1 MKRTW
6 QLINNVIHDNF
17 GHSKSSSVDELSCD
31 SSVLTDPVNIAN
43 KFNEYFTHICPNLA
57 AKIPQVPGSHLD
69 YVKTNVKKSMFIKP
83 TTDFEI
89 KKIISELHGSKSP
102 GQDSLPAKIVKA
114 VSEYI
119 CAPLCYMFNLSFVSG
134 CFPDSL
140 KLAKVIPCIKV
151 RIKNL
156 LLIID

>member
-43 KFNEYFTHICPNLA
+43 KFNEYFTQVGPHLA

-69 YVKTNVKKSMFIKP
+69 YVKT
-83 TTDFEI
+83 
-89 KKIISELHGSKSP
+89 SEKRVCLLNQLLFSK
-102 GQDSLPAKIVKA
+102 
-114 VSEYI
+114 
-119 CAPLCYMFNLSFVSG
+119 
-134 CFPDSL
+134 
-140 KLAKVIPCIKV
+140 
-151 RIKNL
+151 
-156 LLIID
+156 

>member
-1 MKRTW
+1 MTSTKIIKNKLTKLIRTAHKQYYVDQFEEIRGYMKCTW

-69 YVKTNVKKSMFIKP
+69 YVKTNVKRVC
-83 TTDFEI
+83 
-89 KKIISELHGSKSP
+89 L
-102 GQDSLPAKIVKA
+102 LNR
-114 VSEYI
+114 
-119 CAPLCYMFNLSFVSG
+119 LL
-134 CFPDSL
+134 SL
-140 KLAKVIPCIKV
+140 K
-151 RIKNL
+151 
-156 LLIID
+156 